1 MKHVLIRNSLL
12 FAIFAFISLLGANE
26 EFVNENE
33 FNVIKIDLNKDKV
46 QDQLLSSKFLHGFN
60 LLFFINENE
69 NLNLK
74 LKTINFAEDG
84 VFRVVGI
91 YNDNLEVNEIFKIN
105 TQSYNTT
112 GDYKYSYHVS
122 YINNNW
128 YLTKIIAKY
137 NEWNFEKSQEVEY
150 TCIKNQTVLLE
161 KSFVEVFDFQH
172 SKYCKSKIIQNN
184 GLDSFVFLVKKET
197 FNLLN
202 PKLNWLDIQRL
213 KFLFDDFS
221 LTTKSLIQ
229 YNNIAYYLQK
239 AGSNEEAVYLLEKI
253 LEKFPNRTVA
263 HYNLADAYWALGE
276 KKKAIASYNTY
287 IEQMCN
293 AGKEKRIPQVVID
306 RASSK

>member
-1 MKHVLIRNSLL
+1 L
-12 FAIFAFISLLGANE
+12 FAIFVFISLLGANE

-33 FNVIKIDLNKDKV
+33 YNVIKIDLNKDKV
-46 QDQLLSSKFLHGFN
+46 QDQLLSSKFLNGFN
-60 LLFFINENE
+60 LLFFIKENE

-74 LKTINFAEDG
+74 LKTINFGEDG

-112 GDYKYSYHVS
+112 GDYKYNYHIS

-137 NEWNFEKSQEVEY
+137 NEWNPEKSQEVEY
-150 TCIKNQTVLLE
+150 TCIKKQTVLLE

-213 KFLFDDFS
+213 KFLFDDFP
-221 LTTKSLIQ
+221 LTTKSLPP

-239 AGSNEEAVYLLEKI
+239 AGSNKEAIYLLEKI
-253 LEKFPNRTVA
+253 LKKYPKRTVA
-263 HYNLADAYWALGE
+263 HYNLADAYWELGE
-276 KKKAIASYNTY
+276 KKKAIVSYTTY

-293 AGKEKRIPQVVID
+293 AGKEKRIPQVVRD
-306 RASSK
+306 RVSSK

>member
-1 MKHVLIRNSLL
+1 MKHVLIRNRLL
-12 FAIFAFISLLGANE
+12 FAIFVFISLLGANE

-33 FNVIKIDLNKDKV
+33 YNVIKIDLNKDKI
-46 QDQLLSSKFLHGFN
+46 QDQLLSSKFLYGFN
-60 LLFFINENE
+60 LLFFIKENE

-84 VFRVVGI
+84 VFKVVGI
-91 YNDNLEVNEIFKIN
+91 YNNNLEVNEIFKID

-112 GDYKYSYHVS
+112 CDYKYSYHIS
-122 YINNNW
+122 YIDNNW

-137 NEWNFEKSQEVEY
+137 TEWNSDKSQEVEY
-150 TCIKNQTVLLE
+150 TCIKKQTVLLE

-202 PKLNWLDIQRL
+202 SKLNWLDIQRL
-213 KFLFDDFS
+213 KFLFDDFP
-221 LTTKSLIQ
+221 LTIKTLTP

-239 AGSNEEAVYLLEKI
+239 AGANKEAVYLLEKI
-253 LEKFPNRTVA
+253 IEKFPKRTVA
-263 HYNLADAYWALGE
+263 YYNLGDAYWALGWKE
-276 KKKAIASYNTY
+276 EAKKVYETY
-287 IEQMCN
+287 VKQMT
-293 AGKEKRIPQVVID
+293 AKGKEKRIPKVIKQ
-306 RASSK
+306 RIGK